1 MPSVIGL
8 LEAREK
14 EIREKEIREEVARLR
29 DALDEAERAL
39 RRLVD
44 ARVTVTE
51 VLTGEPDVAPESVRQ
66 GAVVGSTVPHRSEG
80 MTASV
85 LAVDYQH
92 IVGLLESDVGGE
104 GMRCQQLAAALGLQV
119 VPAKVEGVRSKA
131 KRLAERGWIR
141 QVRPGV
147 FTALTQSG

>member
-1 MPSVIGL
+1 
-8 LEAREK
+8 
-14 EIREKEIREEVARLR
+14 
-29 DALDEAERAL
+29 
-39 RRLVD
+39 
-44 ARVTVTE
+44 
-51 VLTGEPDVAPESVRQ
+51 
-66 GAVVGSTVPHRSEG
+66 

-92 IVGLLESDVGGE
+92 IVGLLESDVGRE
-104 GMRCQQLAAALGLQV
+104 GMRSQQLAAALGLQV

>member
-14 EIREKEIREEVARLR
+14 EIREEVARLR
-29 DALDEAERAL
+29 DVLDEAERAL
-39 RRLVD
+39 QRLVD

-51 VLTGEPDVAPESVRQ
+51 VLAGEPAVASASLPQR
-66 GAVVGSTVPHRSEG
+66 AVAGSTVPHRTGG
-80 MTASV
+80 MTASA
-85 LAVDYQH
+85 LAADYQR
-92 IVGLLESDVGGE
+92 IVGLLESAGRE

-147 FTALTQSG
+147 FTALVQGG

>member
-14 EIREKEIREEVARLR
+14 GIREEVARLR
-29 DALDEAERAL
+29 AALDEAERAL
-39 RRLVD
+39 QRLVD

-51 VLTGEPDVAPESVRQ
+51 VLAEEPAVVPESLPQR
-66 GAVVGSTVPHRSEG
+66 AVAGSTVPHRTEG

-92 IVGLLESDVGGE
+92 IVG
-104 GMRCQQLAAALGLQV
+104 
-119 VPAKVEGVRSKA
+119 
-131 KRLAERGWIR
+131 
-141 QVRPGV
+141 
-147 FTALTQSG
+147 